1 MTKKILILSFYFPP
15 DLCAGSFRAKAL
27 IESLEPMAQA
37 ENLQIDIITTL
48 PNRYA
53 NFQASAHETET
64 KGCATIYRV
73 KIPAHQSGFIDQA
86 KAFTQYFF
94 KSLKITK
101 NKKYDVVYA
110 TSSRLFTAFLGAR
123 IATKKKIPLFLDI
136 RDIFTDTMQSIL
148 KFPLKLCLPFFNY
161 IEFYTIKKAH
171 ALNLVSNGFLP
182 YFKPNKECKVTTISH
197 GVDLCFRDIQSDT
210 QKKRAIK
217 RVLYAG
223 NIGQGQGIEKII
235 PALAHTF
242 KKQCE
247 FYIIG
252 SGGQQKELE
261 KSCRDLENVKIFS
274 PVDRETLIQYYKDA
288 DILFLHLNNLSAFNK
303 VLPSKI
309 FEYAMTGKPILAG
322 VSGYAADFLN
332 FEVSNSY
339 IFQPCN
345 LKEAIT
351 QLNYILENNIKI
363 ENRDAFY
370 EKFNR
375 EKLMRRLAAKIISST
390 TS

>member
-1 MTKKILILSFYFPP
+1 MRSILILSFYYTP
-15 DLCAGSFRAKAL
+15 DLCAGSFRTAAL
-27 IESLEPMAQA
+27 IEA
-37 ENLQIDIITTL
+37 LQPLAKQHNIHIDLYTTM

-53 NFQASAHETET
+53 EFKITTQLFESQENLS
-64 KGCATIYRV
+64 IYRISLPSH
-73 KIPAHQSGFIDQA
+73 KSGFMDQA
-86 KAFTQYFF
+86 RAFSRYFF
-94 KSLKITK
+94 QTK
-101 NKKYDVVYA
+101 KMVSRKKYDVVYA

-217 RVLYAG
+217 LVLYAG